1 MSSKLTSSNV
11 AVHNPELEVVLKK
24 EIPVGISRIKG
35 GLGML
40 EGVMEVFLHE
50 L

>member
-1 MSSKLTSSNV
+1 MSSKLTSNI
-11 AVHNPELEVVLKK
+11 AAHNPELEVVLKK
-24 EIPVGISRIKG
+24 EIPVSTSRIKG

-40 EGVMEVFLHE
+40 EGVMELLLHE